1 MKTAIK
7 STVKFD
13 FETFL
18 KESLLQKTFLK
29 ESLKEKTFL
38 KEKLTTV
45 PKFETL
51 PLTLSPFSFFS
62 DKVKN
67 LVQFKILNVFLL
79 LYRLL
84 NGQTRRRLRKGI
96 RNFKISEKPKCVRVV
111 IVWCVVVA
119 KRNTSHSPSLL
130 II

>member
-38 KEKLTTV
+38 KENSKLQRVFGTV
-45 PKFETL
+45 VNFSLRKV
-51 PLTLSPFSFFS
+51 FSFKLS
-62 DKVKN
+62 
-67 LVQFKILNVFLL
+67 
-79 LYRLL
+79 
-84 NGQTRRRLRKGI
+84 LRKVFCNKLSL
-96 RNFKISEKPKCVRVV
+96 RKVSKSNFTVDFIAVF
-111 IVWCVVVA
+111 IF
-119 KRNTSHSPSLL
+119 
-130 II
+130 